1 MNKIDIVERLRQ
13 RILILDG
20 AMGTKIQSQGLT
32 PDSYHQGCFAQ
43 WPVSLV
49 GNNDVLCLTA
59 PAVISDIHRQYVEAG
74 ADIITT
80 NTFSANRISQ
90 HEYGCE
96 DYAREM
102 AFEGARI
109 ARQVADS
116 FNASN
121 VNRHIFV
128 AGSMGPTSRSL
139 SLASDMNN
147 PGYRGTSFDEMAA
160 TYHEQAEA
168 LIAGGADVLLIET
181 CFDALNTKAA
191 LYAVQQLNEETG
203 SVIPV
208 MVSATIND
216 RSGRTLTGQTLEAFY
231 ISISHYPHLL
241 SFGLNCSFGVT
252 DLRPFVE
259 QLSSRIP
266 VFLSLYPN
274 AGLPNEMGEY
284 DELPS
289 YTAGHL
295 RQMAEDGL
303 LNIAGGC
310 CGTNEEHIRAI
321 SEALK
326 DIKPRDISL
335 TSHPSPL
342 TSKLWLSGLEP
353 LLVDKETRNFTNV
366 GERTNVAGSR
376 KFARLIA
383 EKKYEEAMTVAR
395 HQIEGGASII
405 DINMDDAMLDSREEM
420 QTFCRYIANDPAVC
434 RSVLMIDS
442 SDWDTIL
449 AGLKNAQGKCIVNS
463 ISLKN
468 GEEAFISKA
477 RELRRLGA
485 AVVVM
490 AFDEEGQATTYE
502 RKIAVAE
509 RAYKLLTGIGFPA
522 QDIIFDVNILS
533 VGTGLKE
540 HQAYGV
546 DFIHAVGWI
555 KEHLPLAKTS
565 GGVSNLSFSFRGNN
579 KVREAMH
586 SVFLYHAI
594 REGLDMA
601 IVNPGMLQVY
611 DDIEPTL
618 LKAVEDVILNTDDGA
633 TERLIT
639 LAATVLASS
648 TGESAGSPSGV
659 ADWRTKNIEE
669 RLAYALSKGVSEH
682 LSEDIPEALV
692 KYGRPI
698 DVIEQPLMQAM
709 EHIGQL
715 FGEGKMFLPQVVK
728 SAKVMKDA
736 VALLQ
741 PYIDDAKDNDSTAHP
756 CVVLAT
762 ANGDVHDIGKNIVSI
777 VLSCNGFEVID
788 LGVMVPNETILEET
802 LKRKPCL
809 VGISGLITPS
819 LKEMEQL
826 CLLFQREGL
835 QVPIV
840 VGGATTSAVH
850 TAVKLAPLYDGCVVY
865 GGDASQTSLLAKH
878 LQMDAATTIA
888 QIKAEQQ
895 TLRDAYEEHHAPLT
909 PYAEANSKAPHFEHH
924 PSDVIPAPEPVEGQ
938 SSSLIP
944 QPSDLLP
951 LIDWRMFLLFWG
963 FKGETLQQ
971 LLVNPEAERTLQEG
985 KEYLQ
990 RAIEQGSIEVKAL
1003 LRFLP
1008 AIRRGNDIVLAA
1020 GRVLADSVG
1029 EKSPTVL
1036 PMLRSQSSTG
1046 HFLCLSD
1053 FFDEQQPSPL
1063 GLFTIVTRPKHQP
1076 AGESDCAPHSHL
1088 QVGERLM
1095 SHAICARLTEAC
1107 AEWLQQTRLS
1117 PLTSHLSPLRVAF
1130 GYATCPDHSLKRI
1143 VFDILDAEN
1152 KLGITLTDHYSI
1164 QPSTAIC
1171 GLFICHPEA
1180 RYFSVGRIDEAQ
1192 LADYCQR
1199 RGISIAEGEQLLS
1212 KYIAKNNS

>member
-1 MNKIDIVERLRQ
+1 MNIEASLRQ

-20 AMGTKIQSQGLT
+20 AMGTKIQSLGLT
-32 PDSYHQGCFAQ
+32 AESYHQGLFAG

-59 PAVISDIHRQYVEAG
+59 PDVIRQIHKQYIEAG

-90 HEYGCE
+90 KEYGCE
-96 DYAREM
+96 EQARAM
-102 AFEGARI
+102 ALVGARI
-109 ARQVADS
+109 AREAADATS
-116 FNASN
+116 TTVLAGSASESS
-121 VNRHIFV
+121 RPIWV
-128 AGSMGPTSRSL
+128 AGSMGPTSKSL
-139 SLASDMNN
+139 SLASDMNA
-147 PGYRGTSFDEMAA
+147 PGSRSITFDEMAA
-160 TYHEQAEA
+160 AYEEQAEA
-168 LIAGGADVLLIET
+168 LIEGGVDVLLLET
-181 CFDALNTKAA
+181 CFDALNAKAA
-191 LYAVQQLNEETG
+191 IYAIERINERRGTTM
-203 SVIPV
+203 PL

-231 ISISHYPHLL
+231 ISISHYPHLV

-252 DLRPFVE
+252 DLRQFVE
-259 QLSSRIP
+259 QLSGRIP

-284 DELPS
+284 DELPAF
-289 YTAGHL
+289 TASHL
-295 RQMAEDGL
+295 RRMAEDGL

-310 CGTNEEHIRAI
+310 CGTDEEHIRAI
-321 SEALK
+321 SETLR
-326 DIKPRDISL
+326 DVKPRQLPDCD
-335 TSHPSPL
+335 HRM
-342 TSKLWLSGLEP
+342 WLSGLEA
-353 LLVDKETRNFTNV
+353 LLVDKETQNFTNV

-383 EKKYEEAMTVAR
+383 EKKYDEALSVAR
-395 HQIEGGASII
+395 NQIEGGAQII
-405 DINMDDAMLDSREEM
+405 DINMDDAMLNSQQEM
-420 QTFCRYIANDPAVC
+420 QTFCRYIANDPAVS
-434 RSVLMIDS
+434 RAVLMIDS
-442 SDWDTIL
+442 SDWATVL

-468 GEEAFISKA
+468 GEEDFLSKA
-477 RELRRLGA
+477 RELLRLGA

-502 RKIAVAE
+502 RKIAIAE
-509 RAYKLLTGIGFPA
+509 RAYKLLTGIGFPP

-546 DFIHAVGWI
+546 DFIRAVGWI
-555 KEHLPLAKTS
+555 KQHLPQAKTS

-618 LKAVEDVILNTDDGA
+618 LKAVEDVILNTDDEA

-639 LAATVLASS
+639 LAATVLA
-648 TGESAGSPSGV
+648 GSASEQTTTQN
-659 ADWRTKNIEE
+659 ADSWRSKTIEE
-669 RLAYALSKGVSEH
+669 RLTYALSKGDNSH
-682 LSEDIPEALV
+682 LADDIPEALQ

-741 PYIDDAKDNDSTAHP
+741 PYIDEEQGTQKAERP

-762 ANGDVHDIGKNIVSI
+762 ANGDVHDIGKNIVGI
-777 VLSCNGFEVID
+777 VLGCNGFDVVD

-809 VGISGLITPS
+809 VGLSGLITPS

-826 CLLFQREGL
+826 CLLFQKEGL
-835 QVPIV
+835 QIPIV
-840 VGGATTSAVH
+840 VGGATTSTVH
-850 TAVKLAPLYDGCVVY
+850 TAVKLAPLYDGCVVH

-878 LQMDAATTIA
+878 LQMDAETTIV

-909 PYAEANSKAPHFEHH
+909 PYTEANLKARDLYDYEFHELNEFSEYSEYSGPIA
-924 PSDVIPAPEPVEGQ
+924 VT
-938 SSSLIP
+938 
-944 QPSDLLP
+944 DLLP

-971 LLVNPEAERTLQEG
+971 LLVNPEAERTLKEG
-985 KEYLQ
+985 QEYLQ
-990 RAIEQGSIEVKAL
+990 HAIEQETIDIQAL
-1003 LRFLP
+1003 LRFVP
-1008 AIRRGNDIVLAA
+1008 AKRRGNDIVLEGFA
-1020 GRVLADSVG
+1020 S
-1029 EKSPTVL
+1029 EKGDNTVL
-1036 PMLRSQSSTG
+1036 PMLRSQSVTG
-1046 HFLCLSD
+1046 HYLCLAD
-1053 FFDEQQPSPL
+1053 YYDEERPTPL
-1063 GLFTIVTRPKHQP
+1063 GLFTIVARPKVQP
-1076 AGESDCAPHSHL
+1076 ADET
-1088 QVGERLM
+1088 ERLM
-1095 SHAICARLTEAC
+1095 SHALCARLAEAC
-1107 AEWLQQTRLS
+1107 AEWLTQNSVCRDTIA
-1117 PLTSHLSPLRVAF
+1117 TNTTAPLRVAF
-1130 GYATCPDHSLKRI
+1130 GYATCPDHSMKRI
-1143 VFDILDAEN
+1143 VFDLLDAERQLN
-1152 KLGITLTDHYSI
+1152 VTLTDHYSI
-1164 QPSTAIC
+1164 QPSTSIC

-1180 RYFSVGRIDEAQ
+1180 HYFPVGRIDEDQ
-1192 LADYCQR
+1192 LADYCLR
-1199 RGISIAEGEQLLS
+1199 RGISVAEGEQLLS
-1212 KYIAKNNS
+1212 KYIAH

>member
-1 MNKIDIVERLRQ
+1 MKIEALLKEK
-13 RILILDG
+13 ILILDG
-20 AMGTKIQSQGLT
+20 AMGTKIQSFGLT
-32 PDSYHQGCFAQ
+32 PEHYQRGQFAQ
-43 WPVSLV
+43 WPVSLT
-49 GNNDVLCLTA
+49 GNNDILSLTA
-59 PAVISDIHRQYVEAG
+59 PEVIKEIHRLYVEAG
-74 ADIITT
+74 ADIIAT
-80 NTFSANRISQ
+80 NTFSSNRISQ

-96 DYAREM
+96 EVAYQM
-102 AFEGARI
+102 AKEGARI
-109 ARQVADS
+109 AREVADS
-116 FNASN
+116 CTERP
-121 VNRHIFV
+121 VFV
-128 AGSMGPTSRSL
+128 AGSMGPTARSL
-139 SLASDMNN
+139 SLASNMNE
-147 PGYRGTSFDEMAA
+147 PGYRPTSFDEMAA
-160 TYHEQAEA
+160 VYHEQAKG
-168 LIAGGADVLLIET
+168 LMDGGADVLLVET

-191 LYAVQQLNEETG
+191 LYAIQQLNEETG
-203 SVIPV
+203 SEIPV

-216 RSGRTLTGQTLEAFY
+216 RSGRTLTGQTLEAFF
-231 ISISHYPHLL
+231 ISVCHYPHLL

-259 QLSSRIP
+259 LLAKRIP
-266 VFLSLYPN
+266 VYLSLHPN

-289 YTAGHL
+289 YTASHI

-303 LNIAGGC
+303 INIAGGC
-310 CGTNEEHIRAI
+310 CGTNEEHIHAI

-326 DIKPRDISL
+326 GLKPRDISKAKASSL
-335 TSHPSPL
+335 N
-342 TSKLWLSGLEP
+342 SKLWLSGLEP
-353 LLVDKETRNFTNV
+353 LLVDKQTQNFTNV

-395 HQIEGGASII
+395 HQIEGGAAII
-405 DINMDDAMLDSREEM
+405 DINMDDAMLNSKEEM

-468 GEEAFISKA
+468 GEESFISKA

-490 AFDEEGQATTYE
+490 AFDEEGQATTFE
-502 RKIAVAE
+502 RKIAIAE
-509 RAYKLLTGIGFPA
+509 RAYNLLTGIGFPP

-540 HQAYGV
+540 HQNYGV
-546 DFIHAVGWI
+546 DFIKAVAWI
-555 KEHLPLAKTS
+555 KEHLPGAKTS

-586 SVFLYHAI
+586 SAFLYHAI
-594 REGLDMA
+594 RAGLDMG

-611 DDIEPTL
+611 DDIDPTL

-633 TERLIT
+633 TERLIDM
-639 LAATVLASS
+639 AAAVLASAS
-648 TGESAGSPSGV
+648 ETTGAATAVVDS
-659 ADWRTKNIEE
+659 WRTKSIEE
-669 RLAYALSKGVSEH
+669 RLLYALSKGVSEH
-682 LSEDIPEALV
+682 LAEDIPEALQ

-728 SAKVMKDA
+728 SAKVMKEA
-736 VALLQ
+736 VAHLQ
-741 PYIDDAKDNDSTAHP
+741 PFIDAEGGAQKEERP

-777 VLSCNGFEVID
+777 VLNCNGFEVVD

-802 LKRKPCL
+802 RKRQPCL
-809 VGISGLITPS
+809 VGVSGLITPS

-826 CLLFQREGL
+826 CMLFQREGL
-835 QVPIV
+835 RVPIV
-840 VGGATTSAVH
+840 VGGATTSTVH
-850 TAVKLAPLYDGCVVY
+850 TAVKLAPLYEGCVAY
-865 GGDASQTSLLAKH
+865 GGDASQTSLIAKH
-878 LQMDAATTIA
+878 LQMDATTTIA

-895 TLRDAYEEHHAPLT
+895 ELREAYEEHHAPLT
-909 PYAEANSKAPHFEHH
+909 PYAEANAKAPQLASFASHLSC
-924 PSDVIPAPEPVEGQ
+924 PSNIV
-938 SSSLIP
+938 P
-944 QPSDLLP
+944 QTSDLLP

-971 LLVNPEAERTLQEG
+971 LLVNPEAERTLKEG
-985 KEYLQ
+985 QDYLAK
-990 RAIEQGSIEVKAL
+990 AIEDNSIRLEVL
-1003 LRFLP
+1003 HRFE
-1008 AIRRGNDIVLAA
+1008 AAKRQGNDIVLES
-1020 GRVLADSVG
+1020 GKVM
-1029 EKSPTVL
+1029 
-1036 PMLRSQSSTG
+1036 PMLRSQSAAG
-1046 HFLCLSD
+1046 HYLCLAD
-1053 FFDEQQPSPL
+1053 YFDTKEATPI
-1063 GLFTIVTRPKHQP
+1063 GLFVIACQPKVKP
-1076 AGESDCAPHSHL
+1076 EDE
-1088 QVGERLM
+1088 GERLM

-1107 AEWLQQTRLS
+1107 AEWLQKTIMAQADMPSL
-1117 PLTSHLSPLRVAF
+1117 LRVGF

-1143 VFDILDAEN
+1143 VFDELDAERQMN
-1152 KLGITLTDHYSI
+1152 VTLNDHYSI

-1171 GLFICHPEA
+1171 GLFITHPEA
-1180 RYFSVGRIDEAQ
+1180 RYFPVGRIDEAQ

-1199 RGISIAEGEQLLS
+1199 RGISLDEGEQLLS
-1212 KYIAKNNS
+1212 KYIAK

>member
-1 MNKIDIVERLRQ
+1 MNIEALLRE

-32 PDSYHQGCFAQ
+32 AESYHQGLFAG
-43 WPVSLV
+43 WSVSLV

-59 PAVISDIHRQYVEAG
+59 PDVIKRIHEQYIEAG

-90 HEYGCE
+90 KEYGCE
-96 DYAREM
+96 EQAREM
-102 AFEGARI
+102 ALAGARI
-109 ARQVADS
+109 ARQAADAKS
-116 FNASN
+116 QKPSPNTQK
-121 VNRHIFV
+121 IWV
-128 AGSMGPTSRSL
+128 AGSMGPTSKSL
-139 SLASDMNN
+139 SLASDMND
-147 PGYRGTSFDEMAA
+147 PGSRSITFDEMAA
-160 TYHEQAEA
+160 AYEEQAEA
-168 LIAGGADVLLIET
+168 LIAGGVDLLLLET
-181 CFDALNTKAA
+181 CFDALNAKAA
-191 LYAVQQLNEETG
+191 IYAIERINERRGTAM
-203 SVIPV
+203 PL

-231 ISISHYPHLL
+231 ISISHYPHLV

-252 DLRPFVE
+252 DLRTFVE
-259 QLSSRIP
+259 QLSNRIP
-266 VFLSLYPN
+266 VYLSLYPN

-284 DELPS
+284 DELPA
-289 YTAGHL
+289 YTASHL

-310 CGTNEEHIRAI
+310 CGTSEEHIRAI
-321 SEALK
+321 SEALQGL
-326 DIKPRDISL
+326 KPR
-335 TSHPSPL
+335 PL
-342 TSKLWLSGLEP
+342 PEHDQRMWLSGLEP

-383 EKKYEEAMTVAR
+383 EKKYDEALSVAR
-395 HQIEGGASII
+395 NQIEGGAQII
-405 DINMDDAMLDSREEM
+405 DINMDDAMLDSQQEM
-420 QTFCRYIANDPAVC
+420 QTFFRYIANDPAVS
-434 RSVLMIDS
+434 RAVLMIDS
-442 SDWDTIL
+442 SDWATVL

-468 GEEAFISKA
+468 GEEDFLHKA
-477 RELRRLGA
+477 HELHRLGA
-485 AVVVM
+485 AMVVM

-502 RKIAVAE
+502 RKITIAE
-509 RAYKLLTGIGFPA
+509 RAYQLLTGIGFPP

-546 DFIHAVGWI
+546 DFIRAVGWI
-555 KEHLPLAKTS
+555 KQHLPLAKTS

-618 LKAVEDVILNTDDGA
+618 LKAVEDVILNTDDEA

-639 LAATVLASS
+639 LAGEFLAGQTSENATSEQA
-648 TGESAGSPSGV
+648 
-659 ADWRTKNIEE
+659 ADSWRNKTIEE
-669 RLAYALSKGVSEH
+669 RLTYALSKGDNSH
-682 LSEDIPEALV
+682 LAGDIPEALQ

-741 PYIDDAKDNDSTAHP
+741 PYIDEEQGAQKTERP

-762 ANGDVHDIGKNIVSI
+762 ANGDVHDIGKNIVGI
-777 VLSCNGFEVID
+777 VLGCNGFDVVD

-802 LKRKPCL
+802 KKRKPCL

-826 CLLFQREGL
+826 CQLFQKEGL

-840 VGGATTSAVH
+840 VGGATTSLVH
-850 TAVKLAPLYDGCVVY
+850 TAVKLAPQYDGCVVH

-909 PYAEANSKAPHFEHH
+909 PYAEANELGMRNAKCRMVGVADCTMNNEEFITQHSLIAKGDHSP
-924 PSDVIPAPEPVEGQ
+924 IIIQ
-938 SSSLIP
+938 NSSLE
-944 QPSDLLP
+944 P

-971 LLVNPEAERTLQEG
+971 LLVNPEAERTLKEGQEC
-985 KEYLQ
+985 LQ
-990 RAIEQGSIEVKAL
+990 RAIEQESIEVKTL
-1003 LRFLP
+1003 LRYVP
-1008 AIRRGNDIVLAA
+1008 ATRRGNDIVLA
-1020 GRVLADSVG
+1020 GKTSEEQG
-1029 EKSPTVL
+1029 GTVL
-1036 PMLRSQSSTG
+1036 PMLRSQSSIG
-1046 HFLCLSD
+1046 HYLCLAD
-1053 FFDEQQPSPL
+1053 YYDEEKPSPL
-1063 GLFTIVTRPKHQP
+1063 GLFTIVARPKTQP
-1076 AGESDCAPHSHL
+1076 ADEAA
-1088 QVGERLM
+1088 RLM
-1095 SHAICARLTEAC
+1095 NHAICARLAEAC
-1107 AEWLQQTRLS
+1107 AEWLTQRSVCRDGIATN
-1117 PLTSHLSPLRVAF
+1117 TTAPLRVAF
-1130 GYATCPDHSLKRI
+1130 GYATCPDHSLKRT
-1143 VFDILDAEN
+1143 VFDLLDAER
-1152 KLGITLTDHYSI
+1152 LLDITLTDHYSI
-1164 QPSTAIC
+1164 QPSTSIC
-1171 GLFICHPEA
+1171 GLFICHPDA
-1180 RYFSVGRIDEAQ
+1180 HYFPVGRIDEDQ

-1199 RGISIAEGEQLLS
+1199 RGISIEEGEQLLS
-1212 KYIAKNNS
+1212 KYIAQ

>member
-1 MNKIDIVERLRQ
+1 MKIEASLRQ

-20 AMGTKIQSQGLT
+20 AMGTKIQSEGLT
-32 PDSYHQGCFAQ
+32 AESYHQGLFAG

-59 PAVISDIHRQYVEAG
+59 PNVIRRIHEQYIEAG

-90 HEYGCE
+90 KEYGCE
-96 DYAREM
+96 EQAREM
-102 AFEGARI
+102 ALAGARI
-109 ARQVADS
+109 ARQAADAFVHQTS
-116 FNASN
+116 DI
-121 VNRHIFV
+121 RHQIYV
-128 AGSMGPTSRSL
+128 AGSMGPTSKSL
-139 SLASDMNN
+139 SLASDMND
-147 PGYRGTSFDEMAA
+147 PGSRSITFDEMTAA
-160 TYHEQAEA
+160 YEEQAEA
-168 LIAGGADVLLIET
+168 LIEGGVDVLLLET
-181 CFDALNTKAA
+181 CFDALNAKAA
-191 LYAVQQLNEETG
+191 IYAIERINERRGTAM
-203 SVIPV
+203 PL

-231 ISISHYPHLL
+231 ISISHYPNLL

-252 DLRPFVE
+252 DLRQFVE

-284 DELPS
+284 DELPAF
-289 YTAGHL
+289 TASHL
-295 RQMAEDGL
+295 RRMAEDGL

-310 CGTNEEHIRAI
+310 CGTSEEHIRAI
-321 SEALK
+321 SEALQGL
-326 DIKPRDISL
+326 KPRQLPEHDQRM
-335 TSHPSPL
+335 
-342 TSKLWLSGLEP
+342 WLSGLEP

-383 EKKYEEAMTVAR
+383 EKKYDEALSVAR
-395 HQIEGGASII
+395 NQIEGGAQII
-405 DINMDDAMLDSREEM
+405 DINMDDAMLDSRQEM
-420 QTFCRYIANDPAVC
+420 QTFCRYIANDPAVS
-434 RSVLMIDS
+434 RAVLMIDS
-442 SDWDTIL
+442 SDWATVL

-468 GEEAFISKA
+468 GEADFLHKA
-477 RELRRLGA
+477 QELHRLGA

-502 RKIAVAE
+502 RKIAIAE
-509 RAYKLLTGIGFPA
+509 RAYKLLTGIGFPP

-546 DFIHAVGWI
+546 DFIRAVGWI
-555 KEHLPLAKTS
+555 KQHLPQAKTS

-618 LKAVEDVILNTDDGA
+618 LKAVEDVILNKDDEA
-633 TERLIT
+633 TERLIAIAANV
-639 LAATVLASS
+639 LADSATVHD
-648 TGESAGSPSGV
+648 GSPSGPS
-659 ADWRTKNIEE
+659 WRSKTIEE
-669 RLAYALSKGVSEH
+669 RLTYALSKGDNSH
-682 LSEDIPEALV
+682 LAEDIPEALT

-741 PYIDDAKDNDSTAHP
+741 PYIDEEQGAQKAERP

-762 ANGDVHDIGKNIVSI
+762 ANGDVHDIGKNIVGI
-777 VLSCNGFEVID
+777 VLGCNGFDVVD

-802 LKRKPCL
+802 QKRKPCL

-826 CLLFQREGL
+826 CILFQKEGL
-835 QVPIV
+835 RVPLV
-840 VGGATTSAVH
+840 VGGATTSPVH
-850 TAVKLAPLYDGCVVY
+850 TAVKLAPLYDGCVVH

-878 LQMDAATTIA
+878 LQMDAEATIA

-909 PYAEANSKAPHFEHH
+909 PYAEANSKAPHI
-924 PSDVIPAPEPVEGQ
+924 SYQPAIN
-938 SSSLIP
+938 IP
-944 QPSDLLP
+944 QASDIIPQLSDIMP
-951 LIDWRMFLLFWG
+951 FIDWRMFLLFWG

-971 LLVNPEAERTLQEG
+971 LLVNPEAERTLEEG
-985 KEYLQ
+985 KQYLQ
-990 RAIEQGSIEVKAL
+990 HAIEQQTIQVQTL
-1003 LRFLP
+1003 VRFEP
-1008 AIRRGNDIVLAA
+1008 AIRRGNDIVL
-1020 GRVLADSVG
+1020 DDD
-1029 EKSPTVL
+1029 TVL
-1036 PMLRSQSSTG
+1036 PMLRSQSTTG
-1046 HFLCLSD
+1046 HYLCLSD
-1053 FFDEQQPSPL
+1053 FFDEQQSTPL
-1063 GLFTIVTRPKHQP
+1063 GLFTVVARPTMQP
-1076 AGESDCAPHSHL
+1076 TDEAD
-1088 QVGERLM
+1088 RLM
-1095 SHAICARLTEAC
+1095 SHAICARLSEAC
-1107 AEWLQQTRLS
+1107 AEWLQQTLYGQRPALRL
-1117 PLTSHLSPLRVAF
+1117 AF

-1143 VFDILDAEN
+1143 VFDLLDAERQ
-1152 KLGITLTDHYSI
+1152 LDITLTDHYSI
-1164 QPSTAIC
+1164 QPSTSIC
-1171 GLFICHPEA
+1171 GFFISHPEA
-1180 RYFSVGRIDEAQ
+1180 RYFPVGRIDEVQ

-1199 RGISIAEGEQLLS
+1199 RGISMAEGEQLLS
-1212 KYIAKNNS
+1212 KYIAH